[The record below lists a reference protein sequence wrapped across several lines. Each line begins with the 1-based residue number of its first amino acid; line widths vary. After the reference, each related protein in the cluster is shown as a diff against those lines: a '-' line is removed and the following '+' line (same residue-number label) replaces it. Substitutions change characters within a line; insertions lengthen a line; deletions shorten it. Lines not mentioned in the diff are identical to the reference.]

1 MNKKI
6 KNLLLIALCVIS
18 VIFFVKEGSVPIPP
32 TIKLIIY
39 IALTVS
45 IFGLSIYNPKDK
57 E

>member
-39 IALTVS
+39 ISLTVS

>member
-6 KNLLLIALCVIS
+6 ENFLLIALCIIS
-18 VIFFVKEGSVPIPP
+18 VIFFIKEGSVPVPP

-57 E
+57 K

>member
-6 KNLLLIALCVIS
+6 KNLLLIVLCIIS
-18 VIFFVKEGSVPIPP
+18 VIFFIKDGSMPVPPI
-32 TIKLIIY
+32 IRLIIY
-39 IALTVS
+39 MALTVS

>member
-6 KNLLLIALCVIS
+6 KNFLLIALCVIS
-18 VIFFVKEGSVPIPP
+18 VIFFIKEGSVPIPP

-57 E
+57 K